1 MSITITI
8 GIKKIAINNQT
19 YPVNLNGII
28 NELTKLTIKGCE
40 LKVFILD
47 MNTTNFHT
55 YVFEYLQES
64 KLSPRK
70 WLLNNIIYSITCN
83 ETKDNLFTVFINF
96 CFLKVL
102 HILLMIL
109 CYNIFIFQFF
119 YCLHLRVSYRLFYK
133 KHQFIILN

>member
-19 YPVNLNGII
+19 QSVELKGLI
-28 NELTKLTIKGCE
+28 NELTKLITKGCE

-47 MNTTNFHT
+47 MTTLDFHT
-55 YVFEYLQES
+55 YLFDYLQKS

-83 ETKDNLFTVFINF
+83 ETKDNLFNEI
-96 CFLKVL
+96 
-102 HILLMIL
+102 
-109 CYNIFIFQFF
+109 
-119 YCLHLRVSYRLFYK
+119 LHLLRYEYRFP
-133 KHQFIILN
+133 ILI

>member
-8 GIKKIAINNQT
+8 GIKKIAIHNQIHH
-19 YPVNLNGII
+19 VELNGII

-47 MNTTNFHT
+47 MATADFHT

-70 WLLNNIIYSITCN
+70 WLLHNIIYSIICDK
-83 ETKDNLFTVFINF
+83 TKKNMDNLFNE
-96 CFLKVL
+96 
-102 HILLMIL
+102 ILDSLWHEYRFPIL
-109 CYNIFIFQFF
+109 I
-119 YCLHLRVSYRLFYK
+119 
-133 KHQFIILN
+133 

>member
-19 YPVNLNGII
+19 HPVVLNGII

-47 MNTTNFHT
+47 MTTSDFHT

-70 WLLNNIIYSITCN
+70 WLLNNIIYSLTCN
-83 ETKDNLFTVFINF
+83 KTKTNMNNLFN
-96 CFLKVL
+96 K
-102 HILLMIL
+102 ILDSLWREYSFPIL
-109 CYNIFIFQFF
+109 I
-119 YCLHLRVSYRLFYK
+119 
-133 KHQFIILN
+133 

>member
-19 YPVNLNGII
+19 RPVELNGII

-70 WLLNNIIYSITCN
+70 WLLNNIIYSITCD
-83 ETKDNLFTVFINF
+83 ETKTNMDNLFDE
-96 CFLKVL
+96 
-102 HILLMIL
+102 ILDSLWYEYRFPIL
-109 CYNIFIFQFF
+109 I
-119 YCLHLRVSYRLFYK
+119 
-133 KHQFIILN
+133 

>member
-19 YPVNLNGII
+19 QSVELKGLI
-28 NELTKLTIKGCE
+28 NELTKLITKGCE

-47 MNTTNFHT
+47 MTTSDFHT

-64 KLSPRK
+64 KLSPIK

-83 ETKDNLFTVFINF
+83 EIKDKLFNE
-96 CFLKVL
+96 
-102 HILLMIL
+102 ILDSLWYEYRFPIL
-109 CYNIFIFQFF
+109 I
-119 YCLHLRVSYRLFYK
+119 
-133 KHQFIILN
+133 